1 MLVNSMSVKVAAKI
15 QIIFTAAKLI
25 ALGIIIVGGIVRMA
39 QGNNH
44 FLCQTLELCTF
55 FRFNPQPHAQSYF
68 DL

>member
-1 MLVNSMSVKVAAKI
+1 MNVLNISVTLMLVNSMSVKVAAKI

-44 FLCQTLELCTF
+44 F
-55 FRFNPQPHAQSYF
+55 
-68 DL
+68 

>member
-44 FLCQTLELCTF
+44 FLCPTLELCTF
-55 FRFNPQPHAQSYF
+55 RFNPQPYAQSYF